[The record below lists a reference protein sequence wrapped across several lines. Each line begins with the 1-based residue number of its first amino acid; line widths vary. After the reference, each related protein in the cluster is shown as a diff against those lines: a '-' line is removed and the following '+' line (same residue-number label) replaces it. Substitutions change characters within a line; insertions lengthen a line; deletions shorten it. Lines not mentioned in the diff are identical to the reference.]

1 MNSTSASL
9 LGQLQNGDDSAWQ
22 RLVDIYTPLIRGW
35 LQRHS
40 IPAHEA
46 DDLVQEV
53 LGVVLRRMRDFQHN
67 QRTGAFRAWLRAIA
81 VNCARDFWRANR
93 IRPAPVGGTDF
104 GGYLAQLEDSAHPLA
119 EAWDREHDV
128 HVTRHLLDQ
137 LRPEFETKT
146 WAMFRRFV
154 LDGAPAAEVA
164 TELGTTQNAVF
175 IAKSRVLARLR
186 QEAEGLVDS

>member
-1 MNSTSASL
+1 MTATSASL
-9 LGQLQNGDDSAWQ
+9 LARARDADSGAWG
-22 RLVDIYTPLIRGW
+22 RLVDLYTPLIRRW
-35 LQRHS
+35 LTRVGVK
-40 IPAHEA
+40 PE
-46 DDLVQEV
+46 DGEDLVQDV
-53 LGVVLRRMRDFQHN
+53 LAVVVRRFPDFQHN
-67 QRTGAFRAWLRAIA
+67 QRIGAFRAWLRAIA

-137 LRPEFETKT
+137 LRPEFELKT
-146 WAMFRRFV
+146 WDMFRRFV
-154 LDGAPAAEVA
+154 LDGVPAAEVA
-164 TELGTTQNAVF
+164 TELGTTPNAVF

-186 QEAEGLVDS
+186 QEAEGLIDE